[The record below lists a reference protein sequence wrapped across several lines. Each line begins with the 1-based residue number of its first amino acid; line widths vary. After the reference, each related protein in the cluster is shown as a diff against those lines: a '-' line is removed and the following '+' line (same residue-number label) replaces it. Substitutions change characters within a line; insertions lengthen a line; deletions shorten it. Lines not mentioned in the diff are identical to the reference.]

1 MHGTTHLLKMY
12 VMMSA
17 GLGIESINLSGAR
30 KIRIKLRQVMINITK
45 PGRSG
50 TLYLVG
56 GKFIAERLIWRDS
69 RNML

>member
-50 TLYLVG
+50 TLCLVG
-56 GKFIAERLIWRDS
+56 GKFIAERLIWRDL